1 MSKETW
7 DILLKYLHS
16 LPKEDR
22 DELLKQ
28 ADKEKGIPFEINPC
42 RVNYWA

>member
-7 DILLKYLHS
+7 DILLKYLRS

-28 ADKEKGIPFEINPC
+28 ADKEKDVPC
-42 RVNYWA
+42 QLPPPNALGV

>member
-1 MSKETW
+1 MTKEIW

-22 DELLKQ
+22 EELLKQ
-28 ADKEKGIPFEINPC
+28 ADKEKDVPFKFNP
-42 RVNYWA
+42 